1 MFLRVI
7 VLAAVSLT
15 VSACGIFGGGK
26 DDDIVFD
33 QRTGPN
39 TKQLV
44 EDLPDGLVGDE
55 ENARYTNDEL
65 RAEEPSD

>member
-1 MFLRVI
+1 MYLRVI
-7 VLAAVSLT
+7 IVASASLALA
-15 VSACGIFGGGK
+15 ACGIFGGGK

-39 TKQLV
+39 TERLV
-44 EDLPDGLVGDE
+44 KDLPDGLVGDQ

-65 RAEEPSD
+65 RAEEPPG

>member
-7 VLAAVSLT
+7 FVVSASLALA
-15 VSACGIFGGGK
+15 ACGIFGGGK

-39 TKQLV
+39 TKRLV
-44 EDLPDGLVGDE
+44 EELPDGLVGDQ

-65 RAEEPSD
+65 RAEEPPG